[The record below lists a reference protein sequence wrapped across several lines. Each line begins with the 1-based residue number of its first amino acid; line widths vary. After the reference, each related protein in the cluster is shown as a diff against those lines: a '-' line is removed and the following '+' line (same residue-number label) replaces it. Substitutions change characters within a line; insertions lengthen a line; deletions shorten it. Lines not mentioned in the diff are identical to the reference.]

1 MTLFLINIGF
11 FLVLIAL
18 AVKDVLRLRSILVVS
33 QLCLLGNAFV
43 THNVNTA
50 FWYILFFL
58 INTVNIILLLKERR
72 PVELPPEL
80 VDLHK
85 NVFSVMTNKEF
96 LYFWNTGQAGE
107 TENGVL
113 VREGKP
119 VDKLSLV
126 LSGTVDVIKDGTT
139 IAQLGR
145 GSFFAEMSFLTGE
158 PASADIKA
166 SGKIEYISWEQE
178 KLHCLKQLDSNQY
191 IKLQNILG
199 KDLSAKVKL
208 ASTRI

>member
-1 MTLFLINIGF
+1 MTLVLINIGF
-11 FLVLIAL
+11 FLVLVAL
-18 AVKDVLRLRSILVVS
+18 AVKDVLRLRSILLIS

-43 THNVNTA
+43 TSNVNTA
-50 FWYILFFL
+50 FWYILFLL

-72 PVELPPEL
+72 PVDLPPEL
-80 VDLHK
+80 VDLHE

-107 TENGVL
+107 AENEIL
-113 VREGKP
+113 VRQGKP
-119 VDKLSLV
+119 MDTLSLV
-126 LSGTVDVIKDGTT
+126 LTGTVDVIKDGKI

-166 SGKIEYISWEQE
+166 GGKVEYMSWEQE

-208 ASTRI
+208 ASAKI